1 MLAPTIPIMNSHP
14 YLYFI
19 GIGGIGMSGL
29 ARYYRRRGSVV
40 AGYDRTPSELIGQLR
55 MEGIEVQFDE
65 NPNLVPPEF
74 REVPADQVLVVRTP
88 AVPISSPLLKY
99 WEDKGS
105 RILKRSE
112 VLGMITRDRRTIAV
126 AGTHG
131 KTTVSTMLAYLLTEG
146 GVKCN
151 AFLGGISANYG
162 TNVLLNDDAVV
173 NVVEADEYD
182 RSFLRLSPSEAII
195 TAMDP
200 DHLDI
205 YGTPDAMYAAYGEFA
220 TLVTGNVL
228 VHERISSLLLSNVHS
243 KEIAKRTRTYSIDA
257 TSEPRAENIRVA
269 DGTYR
274 FDLVAEGRTIK
285 DISMGMPGRHNV
297 ENAIAASAM
306 ALSLGVPNDKLRKAL
321 ASFRGVSRRF
331 ELRAKTDT
339 NVFIDDYAHHPAELV
354 AAISSAK
361 ELYPGRKVTGIF
373 QPHLFSRTRDLVLE
387 FGQALALLD
396 ELILL
401 DIYPAREEP
410 IPGITSRWLLEY
422 VPMMNKTVCTKENLL
437 PLLRNRKL
445 DILLAL
451 GAGDIDRLVPGIAAL
466 IEEV

>member
-1 MLAPTIPIMNSHP
+1 MSTPKF
-14 YLYFI
+14 LYFI

-40 AGYDRTPSELIGQLR
+40 AGYDKTPSELIGQLR

-65 NPNLVPPEF
+65 NPNIIPHEF
-74 REVPADQVLVVRTP
+74 RDALAADVLVVRTP
-88 AVPISSPLLKY
+88 AVPVSSPLLKY
-99 WEDKGS
+99 WQDKGA

-112 VLGMITRDRRTIAV
+112 VLGMITRDRHTMAV

-146 GVKCN
+146 GIPCN

-162 TNVLLNDDAVV
+162 TNVLLNDDATI

-205 YGTPDAMYAAYGEFA
+205 YGTPEAMYAAYNEFA
-220 TLVTGNVL
+220 ALCSGPVL
-228 VHERISSLLLSNVHS
+228 LHERV
-243 KEIAKRTRTYSIDA
+243 KEHFAQRPNARTYSLNA
-257 TSEPRAENIRVA
+257 STPVRGENVRVV
-269 DGTYR
+269 DGAYR
-274 FDLVAEGRTIK
+274 FDLVTEDGELRDLTL
-285 DISMGMPGRHNV
+285 GMPGRHNV
-297 ENAIAASAM
+297 ENAVAASTL
-306 ALSLGVPNDKLRKAL
+306 ALRAGVPPEKLRKAL

-331 ELRAKTDT
+331 ELRAKTAT
-339 NVFIDDYAHHPAELV
+339 RVFIDDYAHHPAELT

-361 ELYPGRKVTGIF
+361 ELYPGRKITGIF
-373 QPHLFSRTRDLVLE
+373 QPHLFTRTRDLVLD
-387 FGQALALLD
+387 FGKALSLLD

-410 IPGITSRWLLEY
+410 IPGVTSRWMMEY

-437 PLLRNRKL
+437 PLLRARNIE
-445 DILLAL
+445 ILLAL
-451 GAGDIDRLVPGIAAL
+451 GAGDIDRLVPSIAAL
-466 IEEV
+466 IEEQ